1 MSGTVDV
8 IGVEHVGMVVG
19 DSEGLARWYADVF
32 GARELSRSSETPPIL
47 FLGFG
52 GGSLLELVPG
62 KEPALQATD
71 HIHMSFSVDII
82 ADAVAGLKNAG
93 IPLERPVFNA
103 YEGSPVAFLRD
114 PEGNLLQLVER
125 VSDLPQ
131 PK

>member
-8 IGVEHVGMVVG
+8 RGVEHVGMVVG
-19 DSEGLARWYADVF
+19 DSESLARWYADVF
-32 GARELSRSSETPPIL
+32 GARELSRSNDAPPIV

-62 KEPALQATD
+62 KAPATQATD
-71 HIHMSFSVDII
+71 HVHMSFSVNAIPE
-82 ADAVAGLKNAG
+82 AVKGLKGAG
-93 IPLERPVFNA
+93 IALERPVFKA